1 MNFQIEHR
9 TALHEP
15 IDCEVRF
22 FHYASSMILKRTLE
36 AMELVLGEELSGL
49 MLMTALSFLSKN
61 IPNPDHCSLNFINFL
76 RVHFLTIFL
85 YSDGPIRR
93 KY

>member
-49 MLMTALSFLSKN
+49 MPDDSII
-61 IPNPDHCSLNFINFL
+61 IPFKKHP
-76 RVHFLTIFL
+76 
-85 YSDGPIRR
+85 
-93 KY
+93 